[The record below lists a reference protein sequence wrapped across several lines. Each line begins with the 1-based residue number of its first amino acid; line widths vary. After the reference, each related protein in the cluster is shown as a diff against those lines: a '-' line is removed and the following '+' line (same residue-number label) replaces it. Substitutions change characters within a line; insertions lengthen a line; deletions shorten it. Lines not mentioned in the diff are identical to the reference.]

1 MLKLALASKY
11 KLVYLR
17 KSSVQLKF
25 TLRSKPHSPLLART
39 MSSTRPDIDIHPQ
52 TLSATALKQ
61 SDYDVIVI
69 GGGPA
74 GLTAAFRTAQG
85 GLRTLIVEA
94 ELVGGECSN
103 WAWYVLKNFLSGRRE
118 DFLKARSLLDQSLT
132 SPFRSLT
139 SLHLYLSRHKL
150 TQVLQT
156 VFRRRLY
163 CDLARSFV
171 MRPRWAARGRDWRF

>member
-1 MLKLALASKY
+1 MLKLALTSKY
-11 KLVYLR
+11 KLVYWP

-25 TLRSKPHSPLLART
+25 ALKSKPYSPPQART

-52 TLSATALKQ
+52 TLSAAALKQ
-61 SDYDVIVI
+61 SDYDVVVI

-103 WAWYVLKNFLSGRRE
+103 WAWYVLSILISDSLEGI
-118 DFLKARSLLDQSLT
+118 LKHAI
-132 SPFRSLT
+132 
-139 SLHLYLSRHKL
+139 
-150 TQVLQT
+150 
-156 VFRRRLY
+156 
-163 CDLARSFV
+163 
-171 MRPRWAARGRDWRF
+171 